1 MVCESWRAKL
11 DNYLDGELPSEEM
24 RAFGTHVQ
32 SCRFCATDA
41 LVSVQL
47 KRSIQAAG
55 KRFTPSAEFRRR
67 VQQSIAA
74 KPRRGIARFS
84 WMIATAMIGFLLVA
98 GLAATYLGRQRAG
111 REQVYSH
118 GSRGR
123 FPSHLICLNFRTP
136 NFRCWAA
143 ALPILAKHQ
152 GRT

>member
-74 KPRRGIARFS
+74 KP
-84 WMIATAMIGFLLVA
+84 
-98 GLAATYLGRQRAG
+98 QRSL
-111 REQVYSH
+111 RLKWV
-118 GSRGR
+118 
-123 FPSHLICLNFRTP
+123 F
-136 NFRCWAA
+136 AA
-143 ALPILAKHQ
+143 AAAVVFMAGAL
-152 GRT
+152 TSTY

>member
-11 DNYLDGELPSEEM
+11 DNYLDGELSSEEM

-84 WMIATAMIGFLLVA
+84 WMIATEPRNASSRFRSNALLRSEEHTSE
-98 GLAATYLGRQRAG
+98 LQSRQYLVCR
-111 REQVYSH
+111 
-118 GSRGR
+118 
-123 FPSHLICLNFRTP
+123 LL
-136 NFRCWAA
+136 
-143 ALPILAKHQ
+143 
-152 GRT
+152 